1 MALKIQYKKKLHGV
15 TFRSGHIYSFKY
27 QAWQND
33 PKPTII
39 FMYAFAGTH
48 PSTGRQWRF
57 IQAIN
62 FTYVP
67 RSMRKAFANEW
78 INIFER
84 SNGNVKFTWNKVK
97 SKYPYLKHA
106 IRRYFYTPGYY
117 ISDLNHIPFENMEE
131 VIVST
136 WSKDFSKK
144 LKVSLFSKFSKALK
158 NRRKITKQAKKSKRG
173 FFGRRR

>member
-1 MALKIQYKKKLHGV
+1 MALRVQYKKKLHGV
-15 TFRSGHIYSFKY
+15 TMKSGHIYSFKY

-78 INIFER
+78 VRVFER
-84 SNGNVKFTWNKVK
+84 TNGDIKFTWNIVK
-97 SKYPYLKHA
+97 QRYPYLKHA
-106 IRRYFYTPGYY
+106 VRRYFYSPNYY
-117 ISDLNHIPFENMEE
+117 ISKLQAIPFEDMEK
-131 VIVST
+131 VIIST

-144 LKVSLFSKFSKALK
+144 LKVSLFSKFSSALK
-158 NRRKITKQAKKSKRG
+158 NRRNIKRQAQKSKRG
-173 FFGRRR
+173 FFWR